1 MSRSSFILATLLLA
15 PSVASANTILTSFKP
30 IQMIVTELTQ
40 GVSKPEVL
48 MNSNASPHDYALK
61 PSDVK
66 KVHSADMVVW
76 FGPDLEAFLTKV
88 IESNDN
94 VIEIAKIPGI
104 NLRAYGHEEHDHD
117 AHEGHHHGSHDP
129 HFWLGIDQVA
139 VAAKYISD
147 KLIETDPDNA
157 MAYQENLDSFLI
169 ALKEKQQSIREQ
181 LAPVKDKGYYVFHD
195 AYGYYE
201 EEFGLNNLGHFTVS
215 PERKPGAKS
224 LIAIKKT
231 IVRENVQ
238 CVFSEPQFTPAVI
251 DSVTRGSNAKQGQLD
266 PIGSTVEV
274 KSGSYFD
281 FLQQLTDSYASCLSA
296 K

>member
-1 MSRSSFILATLLLA
+1 
-15 PSVASANTILTSFKP
+15 
-30 IQMIVTELTQ
+30 
-40 GVSKPEVL
+40 
-48 MNSNASPHDYALK
+48 
-61 PSDVK
+61 
-66 KVHSADMVVW
+66 
-76 FGPDLEAFLTKV
+76 
-88 IESNDN
+88 
-94 VIEIAKIPGI
+94 
-104 NLRAYGHEEHDHD
+104 
-117 AHEGHHHGSHDP
+117 
-129 HFWLGIDQVA
+129 
-139 VAAKYISD
+139 
-147 KLIETDPDNA
+147 

-251 DSVTRGSNAKQGQLD
+251 ESVTRGSNAKQGQLD

-281 FLQQLTDSYASCLSA
+281 FLQQLTDSYTSCLNA

>member
-40 GVSKPEVL
+40 GVSEPEML

-129 HFWLGIDQVA
+129 HFWLGIDQVE

-169 ALKEKQQSIREQ
+169 ALEEKKQSIREQ

-215 PERKPGAKS
+215 PDRKPGAKS

-251 DSVTRGSNAKQGQLD
+251 ESVTRGSNAKQGQLD
-266 PIGSTVEV
+266 PVGSSVEV

-281 FLQQLTDSYASCLSA
+281 FLQQLTDSYTSCLNA

>member
-15 PSVASANTILTSFKP
+15 PSVASASTILTSFKP

-40 GVSKPEVL
+40 GVSEPDVL

-66 KVHSADMVVW
+66 KVHNADMVIW

-88 IESNDN
+88 IGSKEN
-94 VIEIAKIPGI
+94 VIQISSIPGI
-104 NLRAYGHEEHDHD
+104 ELREFGHEDHD

-129 HFWLGIDQVA
+129 HFWLGINQVE
-139 VAAKYISD
+139 VAAKYISA

-169 ALKEKQQSIREQ
+169 ALEEKEQSIRDQ

-201 EEFGLNNLGHFTVS
+201 QEFKLNNLGHFTVS
-215 PERKPGAKS
+215 PDRKPGAKS

-231 IVRENVQ
+231 LVRDNVQ

-251 DSVTRGSNAKQGQLD
+251 ESVIRGSNTKQGQLD
-266 PIGSTVEV
+266 PVGSDVEV
-274 KSGSYFD
+274 NSGSYFG
-281 FLQQLTDSYASCLSA
+281 FLQQLTDSYTSCLSA
-296 K
+296 E

>member
-40 GVSKPEVL
+40 GVSEPEVL

-66 KVHSADMVVW
+66 KVHSADMVIW

-88 IESNDN
+88 IGSKEN
-94 VIEIAKIPGI
+94 VIQISSIPGI
-104 NLRAYGHEEHDHD
+104 ALREFGHQDHD

-129 HFWLGIDQVA
+129 HFWLGIDQVK
-139 VAAKYISD
+139 VAAKFISA
-147 KLIETDPDNA
+147 KLMETDPDNA

-169 ALKEKQQSIREQ
+169 ALKEKEHSIRAQ

-195 AYGYYE
+195 AYGYFE
-201 EEFGLNNLGHFTVS
+201 QEFELNNLGHFTVS
-215 PERKPGAKS
+215 PDRKPGAKS
-224 LIAIKKT
+224 LIEIKKT
-231 IVRENVQ
+231 LVRDKVQ
-238 CVFSEPQFTPAVI
+238 CVFAEPQFTPTVI
-251 DSVTRGSNAKQGQLD
+251 ESVTRGSNTKQGKLD
-266 PIGSTVEV
+266 PMGSNIEV

-281 FLQQLTDSYASCLSA
+281 FLQQVTDSYTSCLSS

>member
-40 GVSKPEVL
+40 SVSEPEVL

-66 KVHSADMVVW
+66 KVHSADMVIW

-88 IESNDN
+88 IGSKEN
-94 VIEIAKIPGI
+94 VIQISSIPGI
-104 NLRAYGHEEHDHD
+104 ALREFGHQDHD

-129 HFWLGIDQVA
+129 HFWLGIDQVK
-139 VAAKYISD
+139 VAAKFISA
-147 KLIETDPDNA
+147 KLMETDPDNA

-169 ALKEKQQSIREQ
+169 ALKEKEHAIRAQ

-195 AYGYYE
+195 AYGYFE
-201 EEFGLNNLGHFTVS
+201 QEFELNNLGHFTVS
-215 PERKPGAKS
+215 PDRKPGAKS

-231 IVRENVQ
+231 LVRDKVQ
-238 CVFSEPQFTPAVI
+238 CVFAEPQFTPTVI
-251 DSVTRGSNAKQGQLD
+251 ESVTRGSNTKQGKLD
-266 PIGSTVEV
+266 PMGSNIEV

-281 FLQQLTDSYASCLSA
+281 FLQQVTDSYTSCLSS

>member
-40 GVSKPEVL
+40 GVSEPEVL

-66 KVHSADMVVW
+66 KVHSADMVIW

-88 IESNDN
+88 IGSKEN
-94 VIEIAKIPGI
+94 VIQISSIPGI
-104 NLRAYGHEEHDHD
+104 ALREFGHQDHD

-129 HFWLGIDQVA
+129 HFWLGIDQVK
-139 VAAKYISD
+139 VAAKFISA
-147 KLIETDPDNA
+147 KLMETDPDNA

-169 ALKEKQQSIREQ
+169 ALKEKEHSIRAQ

-195 AYGYYE
+195 AYGYFE
-201 EEFGLNNLGHFTVS
+201 QEFELNNLGHFTVS
-215 PERKPGAKS
+215 PDRKPGAKS

-231 IVRENVQ
+231 LVRDKVQ
-238 CVFSEPQFTPAVI
+238 CVFAEPQFTPTVI
-251 DSVTRGSNAKQGQLD
+251 ESVTRGSNTKQGKLD
-266 PIGSTVEV
+266 PMGSNIEV

-281 FLQQLTDSYASCLSA
+281 FLQQVTDSYTSCLSS

>member
-40 GVSKPEVL
+40 GVSEPEVL

-129 HFWLGIDQVA
+129 HFWLGIDQVE

-169 ALKEKQQSIREQ
+169 ALEEKKQSIREQ

-215 PERKPGAKS
+215 PDRKPGAKS

-251 DSVTRGSNAKQGQLD
+251 ESVTRGSNAKQGQLD
-266 PIGSTVEV
+266 PVGSSVEV

-281 FLQQLTDSYASCLSA
+281 FLQQLTDSYTSCLNA

>member
-1 MSRSSFILATLLLA
+1 MSRSSYILATLLLA

-40 GVSKPEVL
+40 GVSEPDVL

-66 KVHSADMVVW
+66 KVHGADMVVW

-88 IESNDN
+88 IESNNN
-94 VIEIAKIPGI
+94 VIEIGKIPGI
-104 NLRAYGHEEHDHD
+104 NLREFGHDEHDHD

-169 ALKEKQQSIREQ
+169 ALEEKKQSIREQ
-181 LAPVKDKGYYVFHD
+181 LASVKDKGYYVFHD

-251 DSVTRGSNAKQGQLD
+251 ESVTRGSHAKQGQLD

-281 FLQQLTDSYASCLSA
+281 FLQQLTDSYTSCLST

>member
-40 GVSKPEVL
+40 GVSEPDVL

-88 IESNDN
+88 VSSNEN
-94 VIEIAKIPGI
+94 VIEISSIPGI

-129 HFWLGIDQVA
+129 HFWLGIDQVE

-169 ALKEKQQSIREQ
+169 ALEEKKQSIREQ
-181 LAPVKDKGYYVFHD
+181 LAPIKDKGYYVFHD

-215 PERKPGAKS
+215 PDRKPGAKS

-231 IVRENVQ
+231 IVQENVQ

-251 DSVTRGSNAKQGQLD
+251 ESVTRGSNAKQGQLD
-266 PIGSTVEV
+266 PVGSDVEV
-274 KSGSYFD
+274 KIGSYFE
-281 FLQQLTDSYASCLSA
+281 FLQQLTDSYTSCLNA

>member
-40 GVSKPEVL
+40 GVSEPEVL

-66 KVHSADMVVW
+66 KVHSADMVIW

-88 IESNDN
+88 IGSKEN
-94 VIEIAKIPGI
+94 VIQISSIPGI
-104 NLRAYGHEEHDHD
+104 ALREFGHQDHD

-129 HFWLGIDQVA
+129 HFWLGIDQVK
-139 VAAKYISD
+139 VAAKFISA
-147 KLIETDPDNA
+147 KLMETDPDNA

-169 ALKEKQQSIREQ
+169 ALKEKEHSIRAQ
-181 LAPVKDKGYYVFHD
+181 LSPVKDKGYYVFHD
-195 AYGYYE
+195 AYGYFE
-201 EEFGLNNLGHFTVS
+201 QEFELNNLGHFTVS
-215 PERKPGAKS
+215 PDRKPGAKS

-231 IVRENVQ
+231 LVRDKVQ
-238 CVFSEPQFTPAVI
+238 CVFAEPQFTPTVI
-251 DSVTRGSNAKQGQLD
+251 ESVTRGSNTKQGKLD
-266 PIGSTVEV
+266 PMGSNIEV

-281 FLQQLTDSYASCLSA
+281 FLQQVTDSYTSCLSS

>member
-1 MSRSSFILATLLLA
+1 MITVHMKGTIMAAMTHTL
-15 PSVASANTILTSFKP
+15 
-30 IQMIVTELTQ
+30 
-40 GVSKPEVL
+40 VS
-48 MNSNASPHDYALK
+48 
-61 PSDVK
+61 
-66 KVHSADMVVW
+66 
-76 FGPDLEAFLTKV
+76 
-88 IESNDN
+88 
-94 VIEIAKIPGI
+94 
-104 NLRAYGHEEHDHD
+104 
-117 AHEGHHHGSHDP
+117 
-129 HFWLGIDQVA
+129 IDQVE

-231 IVRENVQ
+231 IVRKCSMYFWASIYTGCNWI
-238 CVFSEPQFTPAVI
+238 S
-251 DSVTRGSNAKQGQLD
+251 DSWK
-266 PIGSTVEV
+266 
-274 KSGSYFD
+274 
-281 FLQQLTDSYASCLSA
+281 
-296 K
+296 

>member
-40 GVSKPEVL
+40 GVSEPEVL

-104 NLRAYGHEEHDHD
+104 NLRAYGHEEHDHE

-129 HFWLGIDQVA
+129 HFWLGIDQVE

-169 ALKEKQQSIREQ
+169 ALEEKKQSIREQ

-215 PERKPGAKS
+215 PDRKPGAKS

-251 DSVTRGSNAKQGQLD
+251 ESVTRGSNAKQGQLD
-266 PIGSTVEV
+266 PVGSSVEV

-281 FLQQLTDSYASCLSA
+281 FLQQLTDSYTSCLNA

>member
-40 GVSKPEVL
+40 GVSEPEVL

-66 KVHSADMVVW
+66 KVHSADMVIW

-88 IESNDN
+88 IGSKEN
-94 VIEIAKIPGI
+94 VIQISSIPGI
-104 NLRAYGHEEHDHD
+104 VLREFGHQDHD

-129 HFWLGIDQVA
+129 HFWLGIDQVK
-139 VAAKYISD
+139 VAAKFISA
-147 KLIETDPDNA
+147 KLMETDPDNA

-169 ALKEKQQSIREQ
+169 ALKEKEHSIRAQ

-195 AYGYYE
+195 AYGYFE
-201 EEFGLNNLGHFTVS
+201 QEFELNNLGHFTVS
-215 PERKPGAKS
+215 PDRKPGAKS

-231 IVRENVQ
+231 LVRDKVQ
-238 CVFSEPQFTPAVI
+238 CVFAEPQFTPTVI
-251 DSVTRGSNAKQGQLD
+251 ESVTRGSNTKQGKLD
-266 PIGSTVEV
+266 PMGSNIEV

-281 FLQQLTDSYASCLSA
+281 FLQQVTDSYTSCLSS

>member
-1 MSRSSFILATLLLA
+1 MSRSSYILATLLLA

-40 GVSKPEVL
+40 GVSEPDVL

-66 KVHSADMVVW
+66 KVHGADMVVW

-94 VIEIAKIPGI
+94 VIEIGKIPGI
-104 NLRAYGHEEHDHD
+104 NLREFGHDEHDHD
-117 AHEGHHHGSHDP
+117 AHDGHHHGSHDP

-147 KLIETDPDNA
+147 KLIETDPDNS

-169 ALKEKQQSIREQ
+169 ALEEKKQSIREQ

>member
-1 MSRSSFILATLLLA
+1 MSRSSYILATLLLA

-30 IQMIVTELTQ
+30 IQMIVTELTH
-40 GVSKPEVL
+40 GVSEPDVL

-66 KVHSADMVVW
+66 KVHGADMVVW

-94 VIEIAKIPGI
+94 VIEIGKIPGI
-104 NLRAYGHEEHDHD
+104 NLREFGHDEHDHD

-169 ALKEKQQSIREQ
+169 ALEEKKQSIREQ
-181 LAPVKDKGYYVFHD
+181 LAPVKDKGYYVFHE

-251 DSVTRGSNAKQGQLD
+251 ESVTRGSNAKQGQLD

-281 FLQQLTDSYASCLSA
+281 FLQQLTDSYTSCLNA